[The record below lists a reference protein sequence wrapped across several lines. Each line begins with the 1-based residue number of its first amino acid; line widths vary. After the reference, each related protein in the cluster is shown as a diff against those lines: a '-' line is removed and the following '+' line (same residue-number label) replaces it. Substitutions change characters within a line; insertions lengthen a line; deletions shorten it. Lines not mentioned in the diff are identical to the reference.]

1 MANVTAQPAHGAGTG
16 AKSVRRDWKAWR
28 RVFFWVFV
36 VFLYGPMAVIILLA
50 FQGKD
55 GGLVLPFTGPSMH
68 WFADVFEPT
77 YIGDFRMPFVRSLL
91 LGLVAMLLT
100 VVISFMAGLA
110 FRRKFVG
117 SGVLFYLTIASL
129 ITPSLLVSLGVALLF
144 QWLDILP
151 SYWQAGLGAH
161 LTWTLPFGVLIMLAV
176 FNRLDPS
183 YEEAA
188 RDQGASSW
196 QTLRHVII
204 PITAPGMVG
213 VALFGFTLSYDEYP
227 RTSLLSG
234 DANTLPAELVS
245 VQANNAS
252 PSLYAVGALTTFFSF
267 IVIGLAF
274 GALYM
279 MQAQR
284 AGKLEGVPILG
295 ALGKLLSGGDAAA
308 KKAEAQRLKEEAIM
322 EYRIAELEKKI
333 HGVEAELA
341 EVYGETPNPA
351 GNKDRGGRA

>member
-1 MANVTAQPAHGAGTG
+1 MAKDSARA
-16 AKSVRRDWKAWR
+16 VRRDFRWAR
-28 RVFFWVFV
+28 RLFFWTFV
-36 VFLYGPMAVIILLA
+36 VFLYGPMAVILLLS
-50 FQGKD
+50 FQGAS
-55 GGLVLPFTGPSMH
+55 GSLVLPFTGPSLH
-68 WFADVFEPT
+68 WFNDVFNPS
-77 YIGDFRMPFVRSLL
+77 YIGDFRAPFVRSLL
-91 LGLVAMLLT
+91 LGLVAMVLT

-110 FRRKFVG
+110 FRRKFYG
-117 SGVLFYLTIASL
+117 STVLFYLTIASL

-144 QWLDILP
+144 QWMDILP
-151 SYWQAGLGAH
+151 AYWQAGLGAH

-234 DANTLPAELVS
+234 DSNTLPAELVS

-252 PSLYAVGALTTFFSF
+252 PSLYAVGGLTTIFSF
-267 IVIGLAF
+267 LVIGLAF
-274 GALYM
+274 FTLYM
-279 MQAQR
+279 IQQNRSGKLDGVPLLGSVGRWFRRSPVDGPEAAPAQR
-284 AGKLEGVPILG
+284 TSDPDSIREDAIL
-295 ALGKLLSGGDAAA
+295 
-308 KKAEAQRLKEEAIM
+308 
-322 EYRIAELEKKI
+322 EYRIAELERKI
-333 HGVEAELA
+333 RSVEAELEEIHTVA
-341 EVYGETPNPA
+341 PA
-351 GNKDRGGRA
+351 DATKTEGRR